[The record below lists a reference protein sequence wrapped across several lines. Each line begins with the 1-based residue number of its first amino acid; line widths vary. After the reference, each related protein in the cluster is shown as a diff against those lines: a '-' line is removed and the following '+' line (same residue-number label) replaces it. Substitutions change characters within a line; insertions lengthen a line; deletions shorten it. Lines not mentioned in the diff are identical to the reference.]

1 MIFSSNTT
9 QLGDFSSK
17 FAVDANYT
25 ASYGSAL
32 ALVESAKTDYQM
44 FRAMLNA
51 DAVEMGLKK
60 NGGYLAESQ
69 IVSLQEATI
78 KEIWNKIVEAF
89 KKFGEKIKSLFTSFI
104 TKLSSLFMN
113 DAKLAKKYKA
123 ELTRKS
129 KSIDANVSVKWITPK
144 EGIET
149 IVQDC
154 SGNITAILGLC
165 MDPSD
170 TVSAYKSDADARKDC
185 FMGNAGKFKD
195 FDKNY
200 NKHYFGAE
208 KPEAVEKKIG
218 DIGGI
223 VLICNVV
230 ETSGKLIAKLKNDLN
245 TMLKAIDGLV
255 KSYKSYASGQK
266 KISKMSDA
274 DKGDKDDAKEASKI
288 YEMTQAGQAVAN
300 KINGWLM
307 SVIKMYVKQN
317 KAALLKAIAYL
328 GKAKNNDKDTK
339 DANAASGE
347 TAAPAGD
354 AANAAEAT
362 KPADVSESFLYMIGE
377 CAEQEVD
384 DVIDAAIPDSEL
396 DKLNSATTNVLD
408 ADTTDDPDK
417 LTYGP
422 DQYTPNLTTG
432 ISGTIDTNID
442 SKEESAYFGKLLY

>member
-17 FAVDANYT
+17 FAVDENYT

-89 KKFGEKIKSLFTSFI
+89 KKFGEKIKSLFMAFI
-104 TKLSSLFMN
+104 TKLSSIFMN
-113 DAKLAKKYKA
+113 DAKFAKKYKA
-123 ELTRKS
+123 ELTKKS
-129 KSIDANVSVKWITPK
+129 KSIDANVSVKWVTLKENVNEIINACSTHVAEILEDCEGADDFIT
-144 EGIET
+144 
-149 IVQDC
+149 
-154 SGNITAILGLC
+154 N
-165 MDPSD
+165 
-170 TVSAYKSDADARKDC
+170 YKSDAEQRKDY
-185 FMGNAGKFKD
+185 FMRLPGKFKD
-195 FDKNY
+195 FDSIY
-200 NKHYFGAE
+200 NKEFFGAE
-208 KPEAVEKKIG
+208 KPEAAEHKIG
-218 DIGGI
+218 DVGGI
-223 VLICNVV
+223 VVICSTV
-230 ETSGKLIAKLKNDLN
+230 ETSNKVVTRIKGMMDTLLK
-245 TMLKAIDGLV
+245 KIDGVV
-255 KSYKSYASGQK
+255 KAYKVSASSTK

-274 DKGDKDDAKEASKI
+274 DSYDKNSAKEASKV
-288 YEMTQAGQAVAN
+288 YEMTQAAQTVAN

-307 SVIKMYVKQN
+307 SAIKMYVKQN
-317 KAALLKAIAYL
+317 KAALLKAVAYL
-328 GKAKNNDKDTK
+328 GKAKNNDKDT
-339 DANAASGE
+339 NAASGE
-347 TAAPAGD
+347 TASAGED
-354 AANAAEAT
+354 AATAAEGTGPVEA
-362 KPADVSESFLYMIGE
+362 AEESFLYMIGE

-384 DVIDAAIPDSEL
+384 DVIDAAIPDSEI
-396 DKLNSATTNVLD
+396 DELNSATTNVLD

-442 SKEESAYFGKLLY
+442 SKEESAFFGKLFY

>member
-144 EGIET
+144 KDAGEIIET
-149 IVQDC
+149 C
-154 SGNITAILGLC
+154 SKHVAEILISCDEPDDLI
-165 MDPSD
+165 SN
-170 TVSAYKSDADARKDC
+170 YKSDAEQRKDY
-185 FMGNAGKFKD
+185 FMRLPGGKFKD
-195 FDKNY
+195 FDSVY
-200 NKHYFGAE
+200 NKEFLGAE
-208 KPEAVEKKIG
+208 KPEAAEHKIG
-218 DIGGI
+218 DVGGI
-223 VLICNVV
+223 VKICSVM
-230 ETSGKLIAKLKNDLN
+230 ETSNKIVAKLKGMMDTL
-245 TMLKAIDGLV
+245 LKRIDGIV
-255 KSYKSYASGQK
+255 KTYKVAASSTK
-266 KISKMSDA
+266 KISKMSNA
-274 DKGDKDDAKEASKI
+274 DSHDKDSAKEASKV
-288 YEMTQAGQAVAN
+288 YEMSQAAQTVAN
-300 KINGWLM
+300 KISGWAM
-307 SVIKMYVKQN
+307 SAVKMYVKQN

-328 GKAKNNDKDTK
+328 GKAKSNDKDT
-339 DANAASGE
+339 NAASGE
-347 TAAPAGD
+347 TAPTGGD
-354 AANAAEAT
+354 AADAAERAGL
-362 KPADVSESFLYMIGE
+362 AIANDESFLYMIGE

-384 DVIDAAIPDSEL
+384 DVIDAAIPDSEI
-396 DKLNSATTNVLD
+396 DELNSATTNVLD
-408 ADTTDDPDK
+408 ADVTDDPDK

-442 SKEESAYFGKLLY
+442 SKEESAFFGKLFY

>member
-78 KEIWNKIVEAF
+78 KEIWNKIVVAF
-89 KKFGEKIKSLFTSFI
+89 KKFGEKIKSLFTAFV
-104 TKLSSLFMN
+104 TKLSGLFMN

-123 ELTRKS
+123 DLTKKS

-144 EGIET
+144 TDIGAAIAT
-149 IVQDC
+149 CQN
-154 SGNITAILGLC
+154 NIDSILSSTD
-165 MDPSD
+165 DPEALIA
-170 TVSAYKSDADARKDC
+170 AYKSDADARKDY
-185 FMGNAGKFKD
+185 FMGNKGKFKD
-195 FDKNY
+195 FDSTY
-200 NKHYFGAE
+200 NKEYFGAE

-218 DIGGI
+218 EIGGI
-223 VLICNVV
+223 ISICSFM
-230 ETSGKLIAKLKNDLN
+230 ETSGKLIAKLKNHMN
-245 TMLKAIDGLV
+245 GQLKAIDGVV
-255 KSYKSYASGQK
+255 KIYKSLASGQK
-266 KISKMSDA
+266 KISKRSDA
-274 DKGDKDDAKEASKI
+274 NSLDKNDAKEASQV
-288 YEMTQAGQAVAN
+288 YEMSQAGQAVAN

-307 SVIKMYVKQN
+307 SAIKMYVKQN

-328 GKAKNNDKDTK
+328 GKAKSNDKDT
-339 DANAASGE
+339 NAASGE
-347 TAAPAGD
+347 TAPTGG
-354 AANAAEAT
+354 AAADAAEAT
-362 KPADVSESFLYMIGE
+362 EPVQANDESFLYMIGE

-384 DVIDAAIPDSEL
+384 DVIDAAIPDSEI
-396 DKLNSATTNVLD
+396 DELNSATTNVLD
-408 ADTTDDPDK
+408 ADTTDDPDE

-442 SKEESAYFGKLLY
+442 SKEESAFFGKLFY

>member
-89 KKFGEKIKSLFTSFI
+89 KKLGEKIKSLFTAFI
-104 TKLSSLFMN
+104 TKLSGLFMN

-123 ELTRKS
+123 DLTKKS
-129 KSIDANVSVKWITPK
+129 KSINANVSVKWITPK
-144 EGIET
+144 KDVET
-149 IVQDC
+149 ITQGC
-154 SGNITAILGLC
+154 SGNITAILDAC

-170 TVSAYKSDADARKDC
+170 IVSAYKSDADARKDY

-200 NKHYFGAE
+200 NKEYFGAE

-223 VLICNVV
+223 VSICNFM
-230 ETSGKLIAKLKNDLN
+230 ETSGKLVATLKNDLN

-266 KISKMSDA
+266 KISKRSDA
-274 DKGDKDDAKEASKI
+274 DKDDKDDAKDASKT

-300 KINGWLM
+300 KVNGWLM
-307 SVIKMYVKQN
+307 SAIKMYVKQN

-328 GKAKNNDKDTK
+328 GKAKSNDKDT
-339 DANAASGE
+339 NAASGE
-347 TAAPAGD
+347 TTPTGGAAD
-354 AANAAEAT
+354 AAEAT
-362 KPADVSESFLYMIGE
+362 GPAEATEESFLYMIGE

-384 DVIDAAIPDSEL
+384 DVIDAAIPDSEI
-396 DKLNSATTNVLD
+396 DELNSATTNVLD

-442 SKEESAYFGKLLY
+442 SKEESAFFGKLFY